1 MTHTLKCC
9 LYIFGCVGCRTRF
22 IGCVVRSESVCFITI
37 FFSNVYIYVLMN
49 CYFSDNKVSRKPPR
63 VPFSSTAMSDAGIS
77 SESLTKPQPNCARV
91 RSASTGR
98 DKRSELQARYW
109 GLLFGNLQRAVNF
122 HFVFK

>member
-1 MTHTLKCC
+1 
-9 LYIFGCVGCRTRF
+9 
-22 IGCVVRSESVCFITI
+22 
-37 FFSNVYIYVLMN
+37 MN

-122 HFVFK
+122 HFVFKSFFFSFVNFHEFCIFYRLEKYTVLSSLTRVFLNVKK